1 MDIRENQLGVS
12 LARSDRETVAG
23 ETMSCTVCKHAFVQ
37 VAGLLQALKGE
48 NLSSEVQAKTRALAA
63 TITVTGH
70 HIIDQ
75 EMERATVLSNRTG
88 VPK

>member
-48 NLSSEVQAKTRALAA
+48 NLKVEDFWHLAPLKAALAN
-63 TITVTGH
+63 V
-70 HIIDQ
+70 
-75 EMERATVLSNRTG
+75 
-88 VPK
+88 K